1 MSGTLISSEIGE
13 PYAQALMSLA
23 KQNNLT
29 EQFGQTFRSL
39 SSLLAESKE
48 FKEFVLNPV
57 VKGEDKKAV
66 LKKVMG
72 DDANPY
78 LVNFMMLL
86 VDKRRIIFLEPI
98 VEQYLN
104 LLRKLNQ
111 TVLAEVTSA
120 TELSEAQQ
128 ANIVEKVKA
137 IAEARDVELKTTVDP
152 DLIGGVIIKVG
163 SKVIDA
169 SLRGQLRRISISRNQ
184 KRRATPRRT
193 GRINFGADL
202 QRQPLRKTQTSDSS
216 FRNKFGSRGLGN
228 ALVNVNKE

>member
-1 MSGTLISSEIGE
+1 MSGTLISSEVGE

-23 KQNNLT
+23 QQNNLT
-29 EQFGQTFRSL
+29 DQFGDTFRSL
-39 SSLLAESKE
+39 SSLLTDSKD
-48 FKEFVLNPV
+48 FRDFVLNPV
-57 VKGEDKKAV
+57 IKGEDKKAV
-66 LKKVMG
+66 LKKVLG
-72 DDANPY
+72 SDANPY

-86 VDKRRIIFLEPI
+86 VDKRRIVFLEPI

-128 ANIVEKVKA
+128 QSLVEKVKA
-137 IAEARDVELKTTVDP
+137 IAQARDVELKTSIDP

-169 SLRGQLRRISISRNQ
+169 SIRGQLRRISVSLNQ
-184 KRRATPRRT
+184 
-193 GRINFGADL
+193 
-202 QRQPLRKTQTSDSS
+202 
-216 FRNKFGSRGLGN
+216 
-228 ALVNVNKE
+228 

>member
-1 MSGTLISSEIGE
+1 MSGTLISSEVGE

-23 KQNNLT
+23 QQNNLT
-29 EQFGQTFRSL
+29 DQFGEAFRSL
-39 SSLLAESKE
+39 SSLLSESKE

-57 VKGEDKKAV
+57 IKGEDKKAV
-66 LKKVMG
+66 LKQVMG
-72 DDANPY
+72 NDANPY

-86 VDKRRIIFLEPI
+86 VDKRRIVFLEPI

-120 TELSEAQQ
+120 TELNDDQKR
-128 ANIVEKVKA
+128 NLVEKVKG
-137 IAEARDVELKTTVDP
+137 ITEARDVELKTTIDP

-169 SLRGQLRRISISRNQ
+169 SLRGQLRRISISL
-184 KRRATPRRT
+184 K
-193 GRINFGADL
+193 
-202 QRQPLRKTQTSDSS
+202 
-216 FRNKFGSRGLGN
+216 
-228 ALVNVNKE
+228 

>member
-1 MSGTLISSEIGE
+1 MSGTLVSSEIGE
-13 PYAQALMSLA
+13 PYAQALMSLG
-23 KQNNLT
+23 QQQQLT
-29 EQFGQTFRSL
+29 EQFGETFRSL
-39 SSLLAESKE
+39 SSLLTESRE

-72 DDANPY
+72 SDANPY

-86 VDKRRIIFLEPI
+86 VDKRRIVFLEPI

-120 TELSEAQQ
+120 TQLSEEQKQ
-128 ANIVEKVKA
+128 NIVEKVKT
-137 IAEARDVELKTTVDP
+137 IAEARDVELKTSVDP
-152 DLIGGVIIKVG
+152 NLIGGVIIKVG

-169 SLRGQLRRISISRNQ
+169 SLRGQLRRIRISLNQ
-184 KRRATPRRT
+184 
-193 GRINFGADL
+193 
-202 QRQPLRKTQTSDSS
+202 
-216 FRNKFGSRGLGN
+216 
-228 ALVNVNKE
+228 

>member
-1 MSGTLISSEIGE
+1 MSGTLISSEVGE

-23 KQNNLT
+23 QQQDLT
-29 EQFGQTFRSL
+29 NQFGDTFRSL
-39 SSLLAESKE
+39 SSLLEESRE
-48 FKEFVLNPV
+48 FKDFVLNPV

-66 LKKVMG
+66 LKQVLG
-72 DDANPY
+72 NDANPY

-86 VDKRRIIFLEPI
+86 VDKRRIVFLEPI

-120 TELSEAQQ
+120 TELSDSQKQ
-128 ANIVEKVKA
+128 NVIEKVKA
-137 IAEARDVELKTTVDP
+137 IAQARDVELKTSVDP

-169 SLRGQLRRISISRNQ
+169 SIRGQLRRISISLNQ
-184 KRRATPRRT
+184 
-193 GRINFGADL
+193 
-202 QRQPLRKTQTSDSS
+202 
-216 FRNKFGSRGLGN
+216 
-228 ALVNVNKE
+228 